1 MHKKSGF
8 SLIELMIVVAI
19 IGILS
24 AIALPAYQ
32 NYIKKAELGTALA
45 TLNALKVNVEE
56 YVSRTGEFP
65 NGATAGVLED
75 LGTASDAFKLG
86 AISMTPVTD
95 GDGAGSLSVAFDE
108 GTSSASVFK
117 STGATLTLAR
127 SSDALWTCTI
137 SIGSITAANDV
148 GELSTIAPKGCTPVA
163 AP

>member
-56 YVSRTGEFP
+56 YVSRTGTFP
-65 NGATAGVLED
+65 SSSELTD

-108 GTSSASVFK
+108 GDNSTSVFK

-127 SSDALWTCTI
+127 SSDALWTCSI
-137 SIGSITAANDV
+137 SVGGITAADDV